1 MKKIIIVFFL
11 LMFFASFTCMA
22 EDQAEKK
29 SPPDMIGLGVLVSD
43 SVYKGVDR
51 DVWPVPLVFV
61 RKGKIAIKSVK
72 AEYIFLEDK
81 TREANFFIMPRFMGY
96 DSKDSSYLDGMK
108 DRKWSL
114 DAGVEYSIIMPY
126 FYDSKASVSIT
137 QDLLGKSNGQEARF
151 WLKKM
156 FDFRPFFI
164 RPGAA
169 IMWQSSKMADYYFGV
184 EDSEQK
190 SGRPSYNP
198 GASVS
203 YDLSADAFLFF
214 SRNWAL
220 FSRSDFLFY
229 GHDIKSSPIIRKG
242 RSSSFIL
249 GIVYVF

>member
-1 MKKIIIVFFL
+1 MKKIIIFFL
-11 LMFFASFTCMA
+11 LMFSVSFICLA
-22 EDQAEKK
+22 EEETRKK
-29 SPPDMIGLGVLVSD
+29 PPDMLGLGILVSD

-81 TREANFFIMPRFMGY
+81 TREANFFLMPRFMGY
-96 DSKDSSYLDGMK
+96 DSKDSSDLDGMK

-114 DAGVEYSIIMPY
+114 DAGLDYSIVMPY

-137 QDLLGKSNGQEARF
+137 QDLLGRSNGQEARF
-151 WLKKM
+151 WLKRM

-164 RPGAA
+164 RPGAG
-169 IMWQSSKMADYYFGV
+169 IVWQSRKMADYYFGV

-190 SGRPSYNP
+190 VDRPSYNP

-214 SRNWAL
+214 SKNWAL
-220 FSRSDFLFY
+220 FSRYDFLFY
-229 GHDIKSSPIIRKG
+229 DHDIKSSPIVRKG
-242 RSSSFIL
+242 RSSSFIM
-249 GIVYVF
+249 GIIYAF

>member
-1 MKKIIIVFFL
+1 MKKTIVLFFL
-11 LMFFASFTCMA
+11 FMLFASFACLA
-22 EDQAEKK
+22 EEEAGKK
-29 SPPDMIGLGVLVSD
+29 PPDMFGLGVLVSD

-51 DVWPVPLVFV
+51 NVWPMPLVFV
-61 RKGKIAIKSVK
+61 RKGKISIKSVK

-81 TREANFFIMPRFMGY
+81 SREANFFIIPRFMGY
-96 DSKDSSYLDGMK
+96 DSKDSSDLDGMK

-114 DAGVEYSIIMPY
+114 DGGMEYSITMPY

-137 QDLLGKSNGQEARF
+137 QDLLAKSGGQEARL
-151 WLKKM
+151 WLKRK

-164 RPGAA
+164 RPGVG
-169 IMWQSSKMADYYFGV
+169 IVWQSRKMADYYFGV
-184 EDSEQK
+184 KDFEQK
-190 SGRPSYNP
+190 LGRPSYNL
-198 GASVS
+198 GASIN

-229 GHDIKSSPIIRKG
+229 DHGIKSSPIVRKG
-242 RSSSFIL
+242 RSNSFIL

>member
-1 MKKIIIVFFL
+1 MKKIIVLFFL
-11 LMFFASFTCMA
+11 LMLSASFSCLA
-22 EDQAEKK
+22 EEEARKK
-29 SPPDMIGLGVLVSD
+29 PPDMIGIGVLVSD

-51 DVWPVPLVFV
+51 NVWPVPLVFV

-72 AEYIFLEDK
+72 VEYIFLEDK
-81 TREANFFIMPRFMGY
+81 SREANFFIMPRFMGY
-96 DSKDSSYLDGMK
+96 DSKDSSDLDGMK

-114 DAGVEYSIIMPY
+114 DGGMEYSITMPY

-137 QDLLGKSNGQEARF
+137 QDLLSESNGQEARF
-151 WLKKM
+151 WLKRM

-164 RPGAA
+164 RPGAG
-169 IMWQSSKMADYYFGV
+169 IVWQSSNMANYYFGV
-184 EDSEQK
+184 KSSEEK
-190 SGRPSYNP
+190 LGRPAYNP

-229 GHDIKSSPIIRKG
+229 DHDIKSSPIVRKG
-242 RSSSFIL
+242 RSSSFIM